1 MRGLL
6 SVVAAAAL
14 FTSVGAAYAKGPVTL
29 TDDQL
34 DKVTAGNAAFLLA
47 LSEAE
52 LNALLALSNFFLN
65 PLSVIGLPG
74 VPPRNPAL

>member
-14 FTSVGAAYAKGPVTL
+14 LTSVGAAYAKGPVTL

-52 LNALLALSNFFLN
+52 LNALLTLSNFFLN
-65 PLSVIGLPG
+65 PLSVISLPG
-74 VPPRNPAL
+74 VPPHNPAL